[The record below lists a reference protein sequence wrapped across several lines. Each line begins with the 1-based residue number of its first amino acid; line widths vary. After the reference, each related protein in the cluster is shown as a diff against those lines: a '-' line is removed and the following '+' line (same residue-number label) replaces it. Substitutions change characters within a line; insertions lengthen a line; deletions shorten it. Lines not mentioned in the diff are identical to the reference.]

1 MPTRLGAVIAE
12 RTLERAGTKR
22 PVLARLGQPRPSQM
36 ASWECPYQVVGA
48 GTGRVRVALGEDALQ
63 TILLACAGLRV
74 ELTRVKASW
83 LGMGDSGIPPFLP
96 DFLGAAFT
104 VHLEA
109 VVEKELMKFVAKL
122 ERAHERKARRLGVQ
136 PSNLRVKPTAVSS
149 GAKSPARRRRRV
161 RAGR

>member
-1 MPTRLGAVIAE
+1 MPIRLGAVIAE

-22 PVLARLGQPRPSQM
+22 PVLARLGQPRPSKM
-36 ASWECPYQVVGA
+36 ASWECPYQVLGA

-63 TILLACAGLRV
+63 TVLLACAGLRV

-83 LGMGDSGIPPFLP
+83 LGMGASGIPPFLP

-109 VVEKELMKFVAKL
+109 VVEKELVKFVAKL
-122 ERAHERKARRLGVQ
+122 ERAHERKARRLGIQ
-136 PSNLRVKPTAVSS
+136 PSDLRVKPTAASTV
-149 GAKSPARRRRRV
+149 AKTPASRRGGL
-161 RAGR
+161 RADR